1 MRFICKL
8 IIIST
13 ITLLAI
19 SCHRNQL
26 RLNEKRLSE
35 EIILLE
41 KLADVVEENDN
52 IIMII
57 K

>member
-1 MRFICKL
+1 MRFLFKL
-8 IIIST
+8 LVIIT
-13 ITLLAI
+13 IALSVI

-52 IIMII
+52 ILMII